1 MLLHARLAAQCLT
14 PKALRYLRRVGH
26 ATLKRA
32 EKDKRKRTREEI
44 VDAIDQGFEAAK
56 EIPVHPTDPSLK
68 PLEVLP
74 AWFCMCVC
82 GVWWCVPR
90 APTNR
95 MCVCNTFLPPQ
106 ILPVF
111 PDHDLWA
118 NSYTLVTFDADPGR
132 PRSQKQALIKV
143 PLFIIIIIIYG

>member
-1 MLLHARLAAQCLT
+1 
-14 PKALRYLRRVGH
+14 VGH

-74 AWFCMCVC
+74 AWLCMVLHVCVC
-82 GVWWCVPR
+82 VV
-90 APTNR
+90 
-95 MCVCNTFLPPQ
+95 VC
-106 ILPVF
+106 
-111 PDHDLWA
+111 A
-118 NSYTLVTFDADPGR
+118 
-132 PRSQKQALIKV
+132 PRSS
-143 PLFIIIIIIYG
+143 